1 MNRVP
6 GGEPACAM
14 ADLTHARADD
24 DAAVGDRAVLS
35 TKLHVPRPP
44 STFVSRPR
52 LTERLER
59 ARPGTV
65 VLVCAPAGSGK
76 SVLVADWCRHRSS
89 PVAWLSLDADD
100 NDPIR
105 FWRHLAASLDRALA
119 DDPASTGVDVRRLIA
134 GRGDQRVEEI
144 AIAVLNAI
152 SDLFDDLV
160 LVLDDY
166 HVIDDDDVHAGVR
179 LFLQHAPEQLRV
191 VVVGRADP
199 PLLLARRRARGE
211 LTEIRA
217 ADLQFSVGEA
227 AGFFGDAIGA
237 ELPAD
242 TVAML
247 AERTEGWAVGL
258 QLAALSLEGRDD
270 VSAFVTSFSGSHRF
284 VLDYLTEEVL
294 DRQPDRVRDFL
305 LSTSILERLSGPLC
319 DAVTGNDDGQDMLE
333 DCERA
338 NLFVVALDDERRWWR
353 YHHLFAELL
362 RSRLERHPPE
372 TVNDLHRRAAAWHE
386 AHGHVDRAIAHAT
399 AAGDHAWVM
408 RLIERHADELL
419 LRREGATLRRRLAE
433 LPDGVEA
440 SRRLLVAHA
449 RTAAYAGRPTEAEA
463 LLDAAAKTA
472 PDRDEQFEPS
482 VDLVASPLATLDPT
496 TALMRAFVAHLR
508 GETDEAVAL
517 ATQAL
522 DDLDADGSAAAL
534 IARLHLASALWMR
547 GTVDAAVPALAT
559 NLEGWRTL
567 GEPGRAAFACHYLAR
582 AHRAR
587 GDLDAATET
596 YRAVLS
602 IEDGETASATPS
614 AGVAHIGL
622 AEIAYQRNDLDEA
635 RRHLEPGIAACRQL
649 VYTQSLASGL
659 ATLAQIRRD
668 EGDTEGARAAL
679 DEAIDVGPDPDV
691 VDLLNP
697 VPVQRARLL
706 LADGDDG
713 PAERWIRHRG
723 VGVDD
728 QPHHPLEPAH
738 LLLARLLVSRGQGAR
753 TLPLLDR
760 LLDAATDDGRTGSV
774 IEIEMLRALALAD
787 DDSPS
792 AVSTLARAVSLAAP
806 QRFVRLFVDEG
817 EPMAALLAAVV
828 ATPDAGDV
836 DRHVLE
842 RVAKL
847 IAAFDRAADDAAG
860 ADSARH
866 SLVVQLTERELEVLG
881 HLATGK
887 PNREIADELYVSL
900 NTVKKHITH
909 ILDKLGAANRTAA
922 VDRARALD
930 LLR

>member
-1 MNRVP
+1 MKRLS
-6 GGEPACAM
+6 GGEPGCAM

-24 DAAVGDRAVLS
+24 DAAVGDQAVLS
-35 TKLHVPRPP
+35 TKLHVPRPS

-76 SVLVADWCRHRSS
+76 SVLVADWCRHRTS

-119 DDPASTGVDVRRLIA
+119 DDQASTGVDVRRLIA

-152 SDLFDDLV
+152 SGLFDDLV

-166 HVIDDDDVHAGVR
+166 HVIDHDDVHAGVR

-217 ADLQFSVGEA
+217 ADLQFSADEA

-237 ELPAD
+237 DLPAD

-270 VSAFVTSFSGSHRF
+270 VAAFVTSFSGSHRF

-399 AAGDHAWVM
+399 AAGDHAWVVH
-408 RLIERHADELL
+408 LIERHADELL

-547 GTVDAAVPALAT
+547 GTVDAAV
-559 NLEGWRTL
+559 
-567 GEPGRAAFACHYLAR
+567 
-582 AHRAR
+582 
-587 GDLDAATET
+587 TET
-596 YRAVLS
+596 YREVLS
-602 IEDGETASATPS
+602 IEDGQTEAAAPS

-622 AEIAYQRNDLDEA
+622 AEIAYQRNDLEEA
-635 RRHLEPGIAACRQL
+635 REHLEPGIAACRQL

-668 EGDTEGARAAL
+668 DGDTEGARAAL

-787 DDSPS
+787 VDPPS
-792 AVSTLARAVSLAAP
+792 AVSTLARAASLAAP

-817 EPMAALLAAVV
+817 GPMAALLQEVTEDIGAELTSLPQIQRDSRLAAEMAFRLDNAIQVPNELIEALDWFGFYLGSLIIIGIV
-828 ATPDAGDV
+828 RAV
-836 DRHVLE
+836 E
-842 RVAKL
+842 RSMKRKQERAAKL
-847 IAAFDRAADDAAG
+847 KKRLEDKGPRMAKAARRRIERRIAR
-860 ADSARH
+860 
-866 SLVVQLTERELEVLG
+866 LEK
-881 HLATGK
+881 AT
-887 PNREIADELYVSL
+887 
-900 NTVKKHITH
+900 
-909 ILDKLGAANRTAA
+909 
-922 VDRARALD
+922 
-930 LLR
+930 